1 VPFELVHHLVVVR
14 ARVNGEEAPFV
25 LDSGIGIT
33 LLGSTLA
40 RRAGVAA
47 SGDEFSGRR
56 MSGQEVALPLGE
68 AVTIELGPFRREH
81 ATVGIRDLDGLPAE
95 LEGLG
100 GFLSLD
106 VFAGG
111 VLTVDYAR
119 RELRAEPA
127 EGIEVPLELHRDGPS
142 LDAYLELALPSGR
155 QVRVEVD
162 MGSDV
167 LILDERLAGDVG
179 IDLEDPS
186 LDRREGTDE
195 TGHRYLRTFGVAS
208 GAIQPVGAPALAQS
222 DPPVMLQSIVHDGL
236 VGHGFLGRFAA
247 VTWDLA
253 ASRLV
258 VATVAPAY
266 DDVADAYS
274 RALDPDGVDPVLAE
288 LVGDVAGTSVLSLGC
303 GQGRDA
309 RLLARLGAAR
319 VTGVD
324 ISDEMLAHARRR
336 EAEEPLGIAY
346 VRGDAQD
353 LAPFPDASFDAVVC
367 HMALMDIPRLR
378 PAIASVAR
386 VLGPGGR
393 FVFSIV
399 HPCYAG
405 HVAVVTDYLL
415 DHRYDKRVPVEWLP
429 PYAHH
434 RPLGT
439 YVEELTRAAFRIER
453 VVEVHHQAADKGGVP
468 GLLYARVVKA

>member
-1 VPFELVHHLVVVR
+1 VHHLVVVR

-33 LLGSTLA
+33 LLGSAFA

-47 SGDEFSGRR
+47 RGDEFSGRR
-56 MSGQEVALPLGE
+56 MSGQEVVLPLGE
-68 AVTIELGPFRREH
+68 AGAIELGPFRREQ
-81 ATVGIRDLDGLPAE
+81 ASVGIRDLEGLPPE

-119 RELRAEPA
+119 RELRTEPV
-127 EGIEVPLELHRDGPS
+127 EGVEVPLELHRDGPS

-155 QVRVEVD
+155 HVRVEVD

-167 LILDERLAGDVG
+167 LILDERFAGDIG
-179 IDLEDPS
+179 LDLADPS

-195 TGHRYLRTFGVAS
+195 TGCRYLRTFGVVS
-208 GAIQPVGAPALAQS
+208 GAIQPVGAPALAQA

-258 VATVAPAY
+258 VATAASAY
-266 DDVADAYS
+266 DEVADAYS
-274 RALDPDGVDPVLAE
+274 RALDPDCVDPVLAE
-288 LVGDVAGTSVLSLGC
+288 LVGDVAGSAVLSLAC

-309 RLLARLGAAR
+309 RLLARLGAT

-324 ISDEMLAHARRR
+324 VSDEMLARARRR

-353 LAPFPDASFDAVVC
+353 LTPFPDASFDAVVC

-378 PAIASVAR
+378 PAVASVAR
-386 VLGPGGR
+386 ALRPGGR

-405 HVAVVTDYLL
+405 HVAIVTDYLL

-439 YVEELTRAAFRIER
+439 YVEELTRAGLRIER
-453 VVEVHHQAADKGGVP
+453 VVEVHHQAADEGGVP